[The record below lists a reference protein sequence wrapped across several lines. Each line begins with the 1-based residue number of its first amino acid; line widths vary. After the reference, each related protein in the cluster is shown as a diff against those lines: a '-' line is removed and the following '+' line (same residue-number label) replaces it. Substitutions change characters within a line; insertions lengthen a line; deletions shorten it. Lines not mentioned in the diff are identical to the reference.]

1 MSDKDNLK
9 DTINDAQNND
19 ENGDSLF
26 NDGNPPVP
34 AEKRPSLLSS
44 VIDYAEVFVVALSV
58 VIIIFS
64 FFIRIC
70 EVKGPSMENT
80 LYQGEK
86 LIVSNLGYTPKRGD
100 IIVFHQTGVLNEP
113 VVKRVIA
120 TAGETVDIDF
130 DDYCKVT
137 ITDTEG
143 NTFVLDEIEYKN
155 LDSTFAY
162 VKSDYELPYTV
173 PEGCLFVM
181 GDNRNHSTDSRSF
194 IIGPVDERRVL
205 GRVVLRISPFD
216 RFGKVD

>member
-80 LYQGEK
+80 LSPDGSFERACCKESYR
-86 LIVSNLGYTPKRGD
+86 YRGRD
-100 IIVFHQTGVLNEP
+100 C
-113 VVKRVIA
+113 R
-120 TAGETVDIDF
+120 
-130 DDYCKVT
+130 Y
-137 ITDTEG
+137 
-143 NTFVLDEIEYKN
+143 
-155 LDSTFAY
+155 
-162 VKSDYELPYTV
+162 
-173 PEGCLFVM
+173 
-181 GDNRNHSTDSRSF
+181 
-194 IIGPVDERRVL
+194 
-205 GRVVLRISPFD
+205 
-216 RFGKVD
+216 RF